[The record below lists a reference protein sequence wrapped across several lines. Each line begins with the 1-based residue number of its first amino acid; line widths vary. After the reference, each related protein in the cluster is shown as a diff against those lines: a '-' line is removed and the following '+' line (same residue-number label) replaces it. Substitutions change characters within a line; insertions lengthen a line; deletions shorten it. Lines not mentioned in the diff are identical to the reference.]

1 MVKWLV
7 GLLIALVVL
16 ISSVYVLIP
25 GELRVSKLISANLPS
40 AAVSRYLTDSDQWT
54 KWWPDSNKGFVEH
67 NVYKLKDFTF
77 HMENAWFNQGMNV
90 IIRKEGSDIN
100 STINILPLALDS
112 VSLLW
117 KCSLETSDSPF
128 ERIKRYQEAKD
139 IKEKMSEIFDS
150 LETFLSKKENV
161 YDLHIEHGRV
171 KDTLLASTRTTL
183 TKYPSASEVYSLI
196 GSMKH
201 YISEHGS
208 NEMNYPMMNVSR
220 VDSNRYNLMVAVAI
234 DKAIK
239 ENGVFEN
246 KRMVPGKLLVAE
258 VIGGPNTIKKGFIQL
273 ENYMNDYQLTAAAI
287 PFQLMVTDRIKQPD
301 SAKWITKLC
310 YPVY

>member
-7 GLLIALVVL
+7 GLLIAPVVL
-16 ISSVYVLIP
+16 VSGVYVLTP
-25 GELRVSKLISANLPS
+25 GELRISKLIAANVPS
-40 AAVSRYLTDSDQWT
+40 AGVSRYLTDSDQWI
-54 KWWPDSNKGFVEH
+54 KWWPDSNNAFVEH
-67 NVYKLKDFTF
+67 NVYRLDDLTF
-77 HMENAWFNQGMNV
+77 HIENAWFNQGMNV
-90 IIRKEGSDIN
+90 VIRKRGTDVK
-100 STINILPLALDS
+100 STINLLPLALDS

-128 ERIKRYQEAKD
+128 ERIKRYQQAKD
-139 IKEKMSEIFDS
+139 IKEKISEIFDS

-183 TKYPSASEVYSLI
+183 TEYPSANEVYSLI
-196 GSMKH
+196 GSMQH
-201 YISEHGS
+201 YISERGS
-208 NEMNYPMMNVSR
+208 KEINYPMMNVSR
-220 VDSNRYNLMVAVAI
+220 VDSSRYHLMVAVAI
-234 DKAIK
+234 NKAIK

-246 KRMVPGKLLVAE
+246 KRMVPGKLLIAE
-258 VIGGPNTIKKGFIQL
+258 VIGGTNTIEKGFIQL

-287 PFQLMVTDRIKQPD
+287 PFQLMITDRIKQPD